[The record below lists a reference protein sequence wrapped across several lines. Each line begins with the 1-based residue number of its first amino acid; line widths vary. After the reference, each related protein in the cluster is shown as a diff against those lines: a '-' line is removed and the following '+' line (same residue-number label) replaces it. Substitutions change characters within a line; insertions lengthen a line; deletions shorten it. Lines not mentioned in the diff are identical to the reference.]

1 MLNAALVKE
10 VNVIENH
17 NDAVIANLTAADDD
31 ASDTHSFHL
40 LDSANGKFRIEGRQL
55 VVKIMM
61 QTSQFF
67 LDVPFLS
74 SKLWTGNLIAYI
86 MIDNSLYSS
95 STHYSGS

>member
-1 MLNAALVKE
+1 MVKE

-67 LDVPFLS
+67 
-74 SKLWTGNLIAYI
+74 
-86 MIDNSLYSS
+86 
-95 STHYSGS
+95 

>member
-17 NDAVIANLTAADDD
+17 NDAIIANLTAADDD
-31 ASDTHSFHL
+31 AYDTHSFHL

-61 QTSQFF
+61 QTSQF
-67 LDVPFLS
+67 LLNGPFLS
-74 SKLWTGNLIAYI
+74 LKSGN
-86 MIDNSLYSS
+86 
-95 STHYSGS
+95 